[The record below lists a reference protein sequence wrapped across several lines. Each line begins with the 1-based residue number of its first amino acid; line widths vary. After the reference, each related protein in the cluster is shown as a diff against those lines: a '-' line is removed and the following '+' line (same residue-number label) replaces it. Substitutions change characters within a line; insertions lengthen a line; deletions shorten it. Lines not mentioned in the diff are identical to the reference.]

1 MNDNDELRGRGER
14 LKQLPMLVIR
24 LKTVEVQ
31 RSLAA
36 RGCAAQPQT
45 CLDKRLAVGGAGR
58 PIMRAAIFSSQSP
71 IIRGLFALQH
81 CYQQRV

>member
-58 PIMRAAIFSSQSP
+58 PIMRGNLSSRSP
-71 IIRGLFALQH
+71 IIGELFILRH
-81 CYQQRV
+81 CYEQRL